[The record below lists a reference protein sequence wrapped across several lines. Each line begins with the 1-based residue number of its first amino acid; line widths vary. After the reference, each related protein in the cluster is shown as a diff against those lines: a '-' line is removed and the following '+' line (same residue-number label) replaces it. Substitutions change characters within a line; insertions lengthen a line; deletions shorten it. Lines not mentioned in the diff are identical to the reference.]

1 MENQLHRLSITDSNE
16 KFELRLDGFKING
29 VKEYEVKN
37 SVDKE
42 IVELSLKIVLE
53 GVGGYR
59 KAKEIT
65 AQEVRVQEQ
74 YKLFRTITTEKV
86 EEIKKIIFGL
96 DSTEWAYIKGSIDMY
111 FSKKAANI
119 KIDDLDEIDNFL
131 KRGI

>member
-1 MENQLHRLSITDSNE
+1 MENQLHRLSITDSRE
-16 KFELRLDGFKING
+16 KFELKLDGFKING

-74 YKLFRTITTEKV
+74 LIKEKLLEFITNNNEVQSMEVFIYYGFPGDGRGNTCSH
-86 EEIKKIIFGL
+86 IIL
-96 DSTEWAYIKGSIDMY
+96 PYE
-111 FSKKAANI
+111 
-119 KIDDLDEIDNFL
+119 
-131 KRGI
+131 